1 MPHPL
6 DPDVPNILCNGLIRV
21 IGNVSSSCR
30 SSSGELSAFP
40 TDMFSFFYRIDPTK
54 YLLLRIVPRLP
65 ITVYFSGDLHW
76 DRDNSLELLQAII
89 LNA

>member
-6 DPDVPNILCNGLIRV
+6 DPDVPDILCNVLIWV

-40 TDMFSFFYRIDPTK
+40 TDTFSIVYRIDPTM

-65 ITVYFSGDLHW
+65 ITVGLPRDLHW
-76 DRDNSLELLQAII
+76 DRDNSLELLQATL